1 MKYRIDTSL
10 VCKYGPQT
18 VDLVPIIL
26 RTSPKFGEDRLI
38 LRFLAKILK
47 KKKMVKNILECIN
60 RTLIPNLQF
69 WGKKVR
75 VVLGF
80 LRYLKGLLKTC

>member
-1 MKYRIDTSL
+1 MKYRIDTPF

-18 VDLVPIIL
+18 VDLVPIML
-26 RTSPKFGEDRLI
+26 RTSPKFGKDRLI

-60 RTLIPNLQF
+60 CTLIPNLQF
-69 WGKKVR
+69 WGKKVQ
-75 VVLGF
+75 VVRGL
-80 LRYLKGLLKTC
+80 LRYLYF

>member
-1 MKYRIDTSL
+1 MKYRIDKPL

-18 VDLVPIIL
+18 VDLVPIML

-47 KKKMVKNILECIN
+47 KKKMVKNILECIDL
-60 RTLIPNLQF
+60 TLIPNLQF
-69 WGKKVR
+69 WGKIVW
-75 VVLGF
+75 VVLG
-80 LRYLKGLLKTC
+80 LLW